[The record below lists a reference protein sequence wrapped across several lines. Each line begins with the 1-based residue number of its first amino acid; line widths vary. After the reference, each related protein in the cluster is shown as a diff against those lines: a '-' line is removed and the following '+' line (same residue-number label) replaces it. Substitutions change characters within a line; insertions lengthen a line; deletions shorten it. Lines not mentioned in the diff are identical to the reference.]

1 MQDIINWIQKS
12 VAGDYLRSFVV
23 AVLIVLATHVV
34 SRLATKII
42 RKVLSSDGVPL
53 PSSSILINIVRVVAW
68 AIGLSTMLSSCFGVD
83 VNGLVTALGVGG
95 IALSLGFQ
103 DTISNFIGGL
113 QVTLMKIVQPG
124 DHIQVGST
132 DGIVQDVSWRQT
144 VVVDYEHNVH
154 LIPNAV
160 ISSTEVIKVDP
171 SFIVTSTVVLNNDG
185 RDIDEML
192 GQMEVLAKQA
202 VERVAELERD
212 PWILVTQIGEYGI
225 WTKLRFVLKDVTNAR
240 EARDAALRAI
250 SPYTRNS
257 SDEMLPA
264 SDESQIAAEPQ
275 PVVEPEDD
283 AE

>member
-1 MQDIINWIQKS
+1 MQSLVDWIRS
-12 VAGDYLRSFVV
+12 SSEGDYIRSIVV
-23 AVLIVLATHVV
+23 AVLIILATHIV
-34 SRLATKII
+34 SRLATKLI
-42 RKVLSSDGVPL
+42 RKLLSSDGVPL
-53 PSSSILINIVRVVAW
+53 PSSSILVNIVRVVAW

-132 DGIVQDVSWRQT
+132 DGIVKDVSWRQT

-160 ISSTEVIKVDP
+160 ISSTEVIKVNP

-192 GQMEVLAKQA
+192 GRMEVLAKQA

-257 SDEMLPA
+257 SNEMLPA
-264 SDESQIAAEPQ
+264 STESQSEVELQ
-275 PVVEPEDD
+275 PTVTLEEGS
-283 AE
+283 E